1 MSEFFL
7 ELFSEEIPARMQ
19 ADAAEHIRKFITDAL
34 VKSELKFDEA
44 VSFVTSRRLGLC
56 VKGLP
61 AAQADL
67 VEERKGPAVTA
78 AEQALNGFILLP
90 CRAKGGRPPR
100 FCKKR

>member
-19 ADAAEHIRKFITDAL
+19 ADAAEHIRKFITEAL
-34 VKSELKFDEA
+34 AKSELKYDEA
-44 VSFVTSRRLGLC
+44 ISFVASRRLGLC

-61 AAQADL
+61 VAQADL

-78 AEQALNGFILLP
+78 PEAT
-90 CRAKGGRPPR
+90 
-100 FCKKR
+100 